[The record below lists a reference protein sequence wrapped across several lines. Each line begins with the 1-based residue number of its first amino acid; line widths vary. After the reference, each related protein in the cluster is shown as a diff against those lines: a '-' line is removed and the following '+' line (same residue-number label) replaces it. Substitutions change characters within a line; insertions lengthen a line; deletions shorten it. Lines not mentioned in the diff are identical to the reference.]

1 MNLYRQTHKEFFFAT
16 AFLRHTYGLSTVCLE
31 KIQVVRDFE
40 PEWLTEGD
48 IEDFTIAYM
57 MGGEL

>member
-16 AFLRHTYGLSTVCLE
+16 AFLRHKYGLSTLGLE
-31 KIQVVRDFE
+31 KGWVRDFE
-40 PEWLTEGD
+40 PEWLTEGE
-48 IEDFTIAYM
+48 IEDFTVAYM